1 VKIVSDPRNLS
12 GSAANQVQYFTNG
25 GVVRAEGIEFDLA
38 WTPSRKFQLI
48 TNYAW
53 QYTAKTVS
61 DKTLNPATPG
71 ALVNQ
76 HARRRLQKSP
86 EHRANF
92 IGKYNFVDGSL
103 QGLSLGGAI
112 RYSDEYLV
120 NNSVSLSIYAPSEVI
135 LDLFANYS
143 TKLAGIPTDFQFNV
157 INATNEINDITRSN
171 GLEFRL
177 TTGFRF

>member
-1 VKIVSDPRNLS
+1 V
-12 GSAANQVQYFTNG
+12 
-25 GVVRAEGIEFDLA
+25 EFDLT

-71 ALVNQ
+71 ALANQ

-86 EHRANF
+86 EHRANVVA
-92 IGKYNFVDGSL
+92 KYNFVAGPL
-103 QGLSLGGAI
+103 QNLSLGAAV
-112 RYSDEYLV
+112 RYSDDYNLQNAV
-120 NNSVSLSIYAPSEVI
+120 AIDITVPSEVI
-135 LDLFANYS
+135 IDLFATYS
-143 TKLAGIPTDFQFNV
+143 TKFADIPTDFQFNV

-177 TTGFRF
+177 STGVRF